1 MRGLRY
7 CFAAAA
13 FALTICN
20 ASLALPPKGNDEAD
34 IKTLEQNLM
43 AAAKAKDVAK
53 VMSFYA
59 PGEKL
64 FVFDVVPPRQY
75 AGFDAY
81 KKDWE
86 DLFAQLQGPMTFDI
100 SDLNVTTN
108 GSDLAF
114 SHSIQR
120 ATGTFTDGKPLDLTV
135 RVTDVYRKIDGKWLI
150 VHEHVSVPV
159 DIKTGQADLQSKP

>member
-7 CFAAAA
+7 CFAAAV

-20 ASLALPPKGNDEAD
+20 VSLALPPKGNDEAD

-64 FVFDVVPPRQY
+64 FVFDVVPRGNMPTLTLTKRT
-75 AGFDAY
+75 G
-81 KKDWE
+81 KTCLRSCKD
-86 DLFAQLQGPMTFDI
+86 Q
-100 SDLNVTTN
+100 
-108 GSDLAF
+108 
-114 SHSIQR
+114 
-120 ATGTFTDGKPLDLTV
+120 
-135 RVTDVYRKIDGKWLI
+135 
-150 VHEHVSVPV
+150 
-159 DIKTGQADLQSKP
+159 